1 MTKHRTIHTV
11 VATLLAIATL
21 GTTVAEVPTF
31 SARFEPD
38 SAQVG
43 DRVDYI
49 IDIELDRAT
58 EIGVPDFREQLTEEQ
73 AEARR
78 SISTYEEY
86 DEDLFELIE
95 EYDID
100 TLAVDGR
107 QLHLRK
113 RYKLAVMET
122 GHIPM
127 LPAILYFDKNR
138 DEPDTLFSPDTLYL
152 RVARYEQLDTTL
164 FLTVDTATMQLAID
178 RQRAASMLRD
188 EGIHSTKDLPFIFDE
203 VRDYVIY
210 GAIALII
217 FALIVWWIVTIARRR
232 LEESRSRVPMKPK
245 LPPHVVANKALVE
258 LANKKLWQNGKYKPY
273 YTALTSILRVYISE
287 RWGVGAMEMTS
298 DEIIA
303 ALRDVDMPTESRSN
317 LVEILRTADMV
328 KFAKAEPDAE
338 TNETSYTKA
347 YYFVENTKVM
357 AEERIEG
364 MQEITINTNITD

>member
-1 MTKHRTIHTV
+1 MIQHSTIYRT
-11 VATLLAIATL
+11 VATLIAIATL
-21 GTTVAEVPTF
+21 GTATAEVPTF
-31 SARFEPD
+31 TARFEPD
-38 SAQVG
+38 SARVG

-73 AEARR
+73 QSARR

-95 EYDID
+95 DYEID
-100 TLAVDGR
+100 TLAIDGR
-107 QLHLRK
+107 RLQLRK

-122 GHIPM
+122 GNIPM

-138 DEPDTLFSPDTLYL
+138 DLPDTLLLPDTLYL
-152 RVARYEQLDTTL
+152 RVERYEELDTTL
-164 FLTVDTATMQLAID
+164 FLTVDTASMQLAID
-178 RQRAASMLRD
+178 NQRAKSMLRD
-188 EGIHSTKDLPFIFDE
+188 EGINSQKDLPFIFDE

-217 FALIVWWIVTIARRR
+217 IALLGWWIINIIRRNIEKR
-232 LEESRSRVPMKPK
+232 HRRVKVEPK

-258 LANKKLWQNGKYKPY
+258 LAHKKLWQNGKFKPY
-273 YTALTSILRVYISE
+273 YTAITSILRVYISE
-287 RWGVGAMEMTS
+287 RWGLSAMEMTS
-298 DEIIA
+298 DEIIT
-303 ALRDVDMPTESRSN
+303 ALREIDIPTESRSN
-317 LVEILRTADMV
+317 LIEILRTADMV

-338 TNETSYTKA
+338 INEQAYTYA
-347 YYFVENTKVM
+347 YYFVENTKQM

-364 MQEITINTNITD
+364 KQDITINTNITD